1 MSKTTTTT
9 TTSSSSGVLKSKK
22 ANTLWDKKFTNDD
35 GTIKASVSNGEFKD
49 LLFDYLQ
56 ELKCDD
62 FEDGGFN
69 KDKETRKL
77 FAKLMA
83 EQIFWPEDEEIK
95 EPNSFAI
102 TVNKACIQAAI
113 DTWGPFTSMF
123 QTIHLNLENS
133 SPTPLQYFHGRASLE
148 TIEGKLKSV
157 GDYLLRYDLDK
168 KGLILSWVK
177 KGKKT
182 PTVIKHEKIT
192 RFKPKG
198 KKVVWRWLEKVPG
211 LGGAKTVNRDF
222 KDVHAIL
229 ETFKKQHKLKDPVM
243 FNSAYSCFGAQRRPQ
258 TDKGKDAQRQ
268 MDAMVDQLANQAVED
283 S

>member
-1 MSKTTTTT
+1 MSKKTKKTTTK
-9 TTSSSSGVLKSKK
+9 TTSSSSGVLSSKK
-22 ANTLWDKKFTNDD
+22 ANGLWDAKFKNED
-35 GTIKASVSNGEFKD
+35 GTTKTVVSNSEFKD
-49 LLFDYLQ
+49 LLCEYLQ

-83 EQIFWPEDEEIK
+83 EQIFWPEDEELK
-95 EPNSFAI
+95 DGSFAS

-133 SPTPLQYFHGRASLE
+133 SPTPLQYFHGRASIDV
-148 TIEGKLKSV
+148 IEGKLKTV

-177 KGKKT
+177 KGKKS
-182 PTVIKHEKIT
+182 PIVIKHEKIT

-198 KKVVWRWLEKVPG
+198 KAVVWRWLEKVPG

-222 KDVHAIL
+222 KDIHAIL
-229 ETFKKQHKLKDPVM
+229 DVFKKQHKLKDPVM
-243 FNSAYSCFGAQRRPQ
+243 FNSAYSCFGARAKTEKEKQVQ
-258 TDKGKDAQRQ
+258 LTVNSLVGDIA
-268 MDAMVDQLANQAVED
+268 DQIID
-283 S
+283 D